1 MRHSKFHSGLTL
13 SFLFLQTFSFIKFID
28 TDMERAITRDLV
40 SHILLFSEHLL
51 KAVNFAAE
59 LDW

>member
-1 MRHSKFHSGLTL
+1 MVAGYKEYDLVHV
-13 SFLFLQTFSFIKFID
+13 KFIVNIMFVILIT

-40 SHILLFSEHLL
+40 SHILLFSDHLL

>member
-1 MRHSKFHSGLTL
+1 
-13 SFLFLQTFSFIKFID
+13 
-28 TDMERAITRDLV
+28 MERAITRDLV
-40 SHILLFSEHLL
+40 THVLLFSTHLH